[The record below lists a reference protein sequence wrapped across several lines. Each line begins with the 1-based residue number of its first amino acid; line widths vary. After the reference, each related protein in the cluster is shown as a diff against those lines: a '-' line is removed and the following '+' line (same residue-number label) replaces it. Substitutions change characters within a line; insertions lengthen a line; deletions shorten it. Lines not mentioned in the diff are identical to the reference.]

1 MTHRFQ
7 GLYQTAQVSTDDLP
21 DGLYLV
27 RVERAQYRWHRQKP
41 FYVIRFSVLE
51 PQKLLGRTITGRLDC
66 TAKTLWKLGWLLSDF
81 GYDPDL
87 LRRDE
92 VDEKAMLGLRGVVKV
107 SMKTK
112 VAHVAGSE
120 SSLVHFDG
128 FAPADQWPML
138 RSRAAEVRVSS
149 LEATQ

>member
-7 GLYQTAQVSTDDLP
+7 GLYKTAQVSTDELP

-51 PQKLLGRTITGRLDC
+51 PQKLLSRTITGRLDC
-66 TAKTLWKLGWLLSDF
+66 TAKTLWKLGWFLSDF
-81 GYDPDL
+81 GYDPEL

-92 VDEKAMLGLRGVVKV
+92 VDEKAMLGLCGVVKI

-112 VAHVAGSE
+112 AIHLSGNE

-128 FAPADQWPML
+128 FAPASRWDELSVFNETDPC
-138 RSRAAEVRVSS
+138 RSEVSS
-149 LEATQ
+149 